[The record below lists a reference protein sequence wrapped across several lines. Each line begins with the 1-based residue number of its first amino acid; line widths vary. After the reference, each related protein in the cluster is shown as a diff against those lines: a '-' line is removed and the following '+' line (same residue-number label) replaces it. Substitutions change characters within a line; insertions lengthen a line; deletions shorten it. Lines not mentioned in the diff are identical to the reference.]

1 MQEVNMKQLTVDA
14 LEDVKGLEIIC
25 IDVSGMTEIT
35 DEMIIVSG
43 TSNRHVKALVNNVV
57 SEANKVGIKPLGV
70 EGFEEGEWVLI
81 DLNDVVIH
89 VMLPKVRE
97 FYEIERLWSM
107 SPNRQ
112 DPEERPSIER

>member
-107 SPNRQ
+107 SQNRQ